1 MNKSQWRKEH
11 TTTFSIRVN
20 NDNGFAD
27 RIKQAAQDSNISVAQ
42 FFIQGALAKLSCMTT
57 SNGCMTSSCVTT
69 SNGCVTTTENSV
81 TTESSGC
88 VTTSNGCNAP
98 NPTPTVPTYIP
109 TDPLDIVAEAFY
121 HQPYATLSFHGR
133 GCCDFIADHP
143 IMGPEMVLDAPPEY
157 IKAGIE
163 YMNNPT
169 PVPIYQPKPSENNS
183 KLTEIINT
191 VNSYRAAKD
200 EAFRQSLMEAETLYP
215 DDGDS
220 FFYCDSDDDAQ
231 EEVPAYSEEISEEN

>member
-1 MNKSQWRKEH
+1 MASQWKRDNS
-11 TTTFSIRVN
+11 TTFTIRIS
-20 NDNGFAD
+20 NDTGLPD
-27 RIKQAAQDSNISVAQ
+27 RIREEAEKNAISVSQ
-42 FFIQGALAKLSCMTT
+42 VFIQAITDKFSGLTT
-57 SNGCMTSSCVTT
+57 GLTT
-69 SNGCVTTTENSV
+69 GLTNNVPQPA
-81 TTESSGC
+81 
-88 VTTSNGCNAP
+88 AP
-98 NPTPTVPTYIP
+98 AVPTYIP

-231 EEVPAYSEEISEEN
+231 EEVPDYSEEISEEN

>member
-20 NDNGFAD
+20 NDNGLAD

-57 SNGCMTSSCVTT
+57 SNGCVTSSCVTT
-69 SNGCVTTTENSV
+69 SNGCATTTENSV

-88 VTTSNGCNAP
+88 VTTTSGCNAP
-98 NPTPTVPTYIP
+98 DPTPAVPTYTP
-109 TDPLDIVAEAFY
+109 TDPLDIVAEAFF
-121 HQPYATLSFHGR
+121 HKPYAVLTLDSKNM
-133 GCCDFIADHP
+133 CDFIADHP
-143 IMGPEMVLDAPPEY
+143 ITGPDMVLSFPDEW

-169 PVPIYQPKPSENNS
+169 PVPVYQPKPMENAEPISENL
-183 KLTEIINT
+183 KRIRA
-191 VNSYRAAKD
+191 YRAAKD
-200 EAFRQSLMEAETLYP
+200 EAFRQSLAELGSLYP
-215 DDGDS
+215 E
-220 FFYCDSDDDAQ
+220 DSDDMFYADSDENVP
-231 EEVPAYSEEISEEN
+231 EEVSDYSEENSEEL

>member
-1 MNKSQWRKEH
+1 MATAQWLKEH
-11 TTTFSIRVN
+11 TTLFSFRIN
-20 NDNGFAD
+20 NDTGLPKK
-27 RIKQAAQDSNISVAQ
+27 IKQAVATDYNGSISKFLVAAVTAFLDHGSNPV
-42 FFIQGALAKLSCMTT
+42 
-57 SNGCMTSSCVTT
+57 SNPCHTAV
-69 SNGCVTTTENSV
+69 SNPV
-81 TTESSGC
+81 
-88 VTTSNGCNAP
+88 SNPVSN
-98 NPTPTVPTYIP
+98 TQPTVPTYIP

-121 HQPYATLSFHGR
+121 HQPYVTLSFHGR

-191 VNSYRAAKD
+191 SNSYRAAKD
-200 EAFRQSLMEAETLYP
+200 EAFRQSIIEAETLYP

-220 FFYCDSDDDAQ
+220 FFYCDDAQ
-231 EEVPAYSEEISEEN
+231 EEVPDYSEEISEEN